1 MNCLEIRI
9 GSRQVAKQNSFNC
22 GTWTG
27 QAGRVVVLGD
37 VRRES
42 SGVSPERGGS
52 VLSLKAEY
60 NRISSKAFGQCLCGG
75 RQVVVAQWNRNSR
88 KESAVQ
94 QCESQVQAG
103 KKLGVSGVDGE
114 SWFGD
119 RSTLCPGHKPKRT
132 RQTGQP
138 GAPARQGASANYDS
152 WRWAAG
158 ASERRAILVNHTQV
172 VKHCS
177 GFQLF

>member
-1 MNCLEIRI
+1 VRKRRELLLEMRLNCLEIRI
-9 GSRQVAKQNSFNC
+9 GSRQLAKQNSFNC
-22 GTWTG
+22 GTWTC
-27 QAGRVVVLGD
+27 QAGRVVVLSD

-60 NRISSKAFGQCLCGG
+60 NRISSKAFGQCLYGG

-88 KESAVQ
+88 KESTVQ

-103 KKLGVSGVDGE
+103 KKLGVSGADGE

-119 RSTLCPGHKPKRT
+119 RSTLRPGHKPPT
-132 RQTGQP
+132 EAGQTDG
-138 GAPARQGASANYDS
+138 
-152 WRWAAG
+152 
-158 ASERRAILVNHTQV
+158 
-172 VKHCS
+172 
-177 GFQLF
+177 